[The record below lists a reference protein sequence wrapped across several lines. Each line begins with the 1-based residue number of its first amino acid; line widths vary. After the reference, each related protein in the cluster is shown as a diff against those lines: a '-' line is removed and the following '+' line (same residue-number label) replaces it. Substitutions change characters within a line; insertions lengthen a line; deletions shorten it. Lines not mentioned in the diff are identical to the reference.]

1 MVLYTGTDALAF
13 VVSLNLR
20 RRHLTDSQRATLAS
34 QIDCKVVAGLSVVLA
49 VARIGRR
56 KLCAD
61 AAPRLSSS
69 VVKTVVNLAA
79 FKFYHSNYNELHEII
94 GGGRGAGI
102 ENSLRSG
109 ARVCADGILTLAS
122 ESFRRSHGL
131 LCWAFMMRFS
141 AIRYWCCAS
150 SSNIGTLRWEG
161 YVFIERIASQS
172 AKVSALPGS
181 RGSVLT
187 AVFTMTR

>member
-1 MVLYTGTDALAF
+1 M
-13 VVSLNLR
+13 
-20 RRHLTDSQRATLAS
+20 
-34 QIDCKVVAGLSVVLA
+34 
-49 VARIGRR
+49 
-56 KLCAD
+56 
-61 AAPRLSSS
+61 
-69 VVKTVVNLAA
+69 
-79 FKFYHSNYNELHEII
+79 EI